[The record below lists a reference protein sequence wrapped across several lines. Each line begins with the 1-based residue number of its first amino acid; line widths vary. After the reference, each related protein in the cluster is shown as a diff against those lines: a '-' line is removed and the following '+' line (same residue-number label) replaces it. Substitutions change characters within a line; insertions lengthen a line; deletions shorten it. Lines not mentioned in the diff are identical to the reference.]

1 VMLMHECRHVILLH
15 GLGRNASIMQPM
27 AEYLSQQGYII
38 HNIDYS
44 PTTLPMNDLCERVRQ
59 LVEQLHLNEPCMV
72 VAHSL
77 GSIIL
82 RFLLE
87 AKTFPF
93 PVNRCVLLGP
103 PSQGSKLV
111 QSLKSFPLY
120 RKLYRGA
127 GQEIGC
133 DHESI
138 SKRLP
143 LSIPCH
149 CGIVSG
155 EGVRFK
161 DYVFAHLVLPLLLKR
176 RVKSDGKLTTEE
188 QGLPG
193 VPQVIVKEASHSSL
207 PANTAVQEHVLSFL
221 KRGSFTFKSP
231 SN

>member
-1 VMLMHECRHVILLH
+1 MDECRHVILLH

-27 AEYLSQQGYII
+27 GEYLSNHGYII

-44 PTTLPMNDLCERVRQ
+44 PTTLPMHDLCERVRQ
-59 LVEQLHLNEPCMV
+59 LVERLHLNESCMV

-133 DHESI
+133 DDESI
-138 SKRLP
+138 PKRLP

-155 EGVRFK
+155 EGVTLK
-161 DYVFAHLVLPLLLKR
+161 DYIFAHVVLPLLLKR

-188 QGLPG
+188 QGIPS
-193 VPQVIVKEASHSSL
+193 VSQVIVKDASHSSL
-207 PANTAVQEHVLSFL
+207 PANASVQEHVLAFL
-221 KRGSFTFKSP
+221 SKGCFVSKDPTTE
-231 SN
+231 